1 MAIFPFKKPASH
13 QPFDSSTTTMGPA
26 RAALAAHHV
35 EIHDEEQK
43 RSEAYVSI
51 NALQAAAAARRAAVD
66 AAANEATRLQSSI
79 DKQMA
84 AAHQAGLPD
93 PDLTAERAAL
103 AEATRNATRLTEIM
117 RGTVSEKTG
126 DTMAVDNINAHLRAL
141 YAQTDRLI
149 EAALA
154 EMLVD
159 AAPAYL
165 AVEEYFLKS
174 HRALAAIAAAK
185 NHMAMRNHS
194 GQFTPMGQLTIPR
207 PQAPPFIPVFA
218 NDFERGRWL
227 AAELAREQ
235 SEAQALTVAAEALIH
250 RLSFIEGV

>member
-1 MAIFPFKKPASH
+1 MAIFSFKKPASAERAD
-13 QPFDSSTTTMGPA
+13 PPTMGPH
-26 RAALAAHHV
+26 RAALVAHHV

-43 RSEAYVSI
+43 RAEAYVSI

-66 AAANEATRLQSSI
+66 AKANEATRLQGVI

-93 PDLTAERAAL
+93 PDLAAERAAL
-103 AEATRNATRLTEIM
+103 ADATREVTRLTEIM

-126 DTMAVDNINAHLRAL
+126 DSMAVDEINSRLRAL
-141 YAQTDRLI
+141 YSQTDRLI
-149 EAALA
+149 EAALG

-174 HRALAAIAAAK
+174 YRALAAIAMAK
-185 NHMAMRNHS
+185 NAMAMRNHS
-194 GQFTPMGQLTIPR
+194 GQFTPMGQLAIPR
-207 PQAPPFIPVFA
+207 PQAPPFVPVFA
-218 NDFERGRWL
+218 NDFEQGRWL
-227 AAELAREQ
+227 AGEHAREQ

-250 RLSFIEGV
+250 RLSFIESA